1 MVISSYRYTEFR
13 VLFTSAAFAD
23 RINPTTNSNLVT
35 CNYSIIVVFHTR
47 ATVRTGHLP
56 TIELARTYV
65 ATATAT
71 ASSLSNVSM
80 GVASSTTSHYFD
92 RSGCLSPRL
101 HRCSV
106 KAFGGGLR
114 LRPSSTV
121 VALAAGHRY
130 LQR

>member
-1 MVISSYRYTEFR
+1 M
-13 VLFTSAAFAD
+13 LFTSAAFAD

-65 ATATAT
+65 ATATA
-71 ASSLSNVSM
+71 SSLSDVST

-92 RSGCLSPRL
+92 RSGCLSPGL

-114 LRPSSTV
+114 LQPSSTV
-121 VALAAGHRY
+121 VTLAASHRY